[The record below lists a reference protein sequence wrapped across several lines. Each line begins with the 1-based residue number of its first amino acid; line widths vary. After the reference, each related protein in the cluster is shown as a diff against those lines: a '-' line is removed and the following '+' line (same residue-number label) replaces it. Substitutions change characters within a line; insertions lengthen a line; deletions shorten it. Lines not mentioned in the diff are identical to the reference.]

1 MKQFKEPR
9 IFVGTMF
16 SGEAEFES
24 CCQAIAKQQDV
35 KVTHHVIRNMPEM
48 EAHNKLWEAWNDV
61 KSEYDLFA
69 KIDADTI
76 LINDHSLKDVWELFS
91 QDERVTGAQILLH
104 DYFTDTLI
112 AGLNFFTPK
121 VEFNKSRNRLLPDRV
136 DTNHDVILKGDDVL
150 HLSPIGWH
158 CKSPNSKQAFH
169 YGLHRALK
177 QQKHV
182 ISLLSKAW
190 LSYRDE
196 PRAWALSGVL
206 AANFWMRRS
215 FDYNNKRFSSTF
227 EKWNNDP
234 DRLNKVMAFASALD

>member
-1 MKQFKEPR
+1 VKQFKEPR

-16 SGEAEFES
+16 SGEAEFEL

-91 QDERVTGAQILLH
+91 QDARVTGAQILLH
-104 DYFTDTLI
+104 DFFTDKLL
-112 AGLNFFTPK
+112 AGLNFFSPK
-121 VEFNKSRNRLLPDRV
+121 VEFNCSTNRLLPDRV
-136 DTNHDVILKGDDVL
+136 DKNHDIILRGDEVA

-158 CKSPNSKQAFH
+158 CKVPNSKQAFH
-169 YGLHRALK
+169 FGLHRALK
-177 QQKHV
+177 RQDDV
-182 ISLLSKAW
+182 IESLSRAW
-190 LSYRDE
+190 LIYRDDA
-196 PRAWALSGVL
+196 RAWAISGVL
-206 AANFWMRRS
+206 AANFWMRKN
-215 FDYNNKRFSSTF
+215 FDYDNKSFNLAF
-227 EKWNNDP
+227 EKWNKYP
-234 DRLNKVMAFASALD
+234 DRLNKVMIFAKRFG